1 MAAAKQNTVN
11 YEDILRDVRARKLK
25 PIYYLMGEESYYID
39 RISDYIVD
47 TVLKEDEKD
56 FNLTIAYGPET
67 TIEAVINAAKRYP
80 MMGEYQVVLVRE
92 AQGLENKDALSYYL
106 KQPQPSTILV
116 ICHKHGVLDKRKKLA
131 ADIQN
136 VGVLFESKR
145 LYDNQL
151 PAFVATYLK
160 KKGVGI
166 EPEASM
172 ILCDS
177 VGSDLNRMTGEL
189 DKLILALPEGQMR
202 INAALIEEHIGISK
216 DFNTFELVAA
226 IVAKD
231 VLKANRIVKYFNSN
245 PRTFALQP
253 TLAVL
258 FNFFSNLMLAYYSP
272 QKTEEGI
279 VDWIEQPKWQVTKNI
294 LPAMKMYSG
303 IKVMQIISELRQIDA
318 KSKGIGNHST
328 TDGELLKELIYF
340 ILH

>member
-67 TIEAVINAAKRYP
+67 TVEAIINAAKRYP

-116 ICHKHGVLDKRKKLA
+116 MCHKHGVLDKRKKLA

-151 PAFVATYLK
+151 PSFVAAYLK

-245 PRTFALQP
+245 PRSFALQP

-258 FNFFSNLMLAYYSP
+258 H
-272 QKTEEGI
+272 T
-279 VDWIEQPKWQVTKNI
+279 
-294 LPAMKMYSG
+294 
-303 IKVMQIISELRQIDA
+303 
-318 KSKGIGNHST
+318 
-328 TDGELLKELIYF
+328 
-340 ILH
+340 ILHRRRRRG